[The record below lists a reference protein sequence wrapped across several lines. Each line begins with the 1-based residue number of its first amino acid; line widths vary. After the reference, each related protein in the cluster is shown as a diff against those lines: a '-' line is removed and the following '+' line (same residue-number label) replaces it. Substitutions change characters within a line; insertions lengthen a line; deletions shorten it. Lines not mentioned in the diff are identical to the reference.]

1 MNKPKLEEQ
10 STKLLEI
17 RRAITG
23 FYSKFAKSAGLT
35 LAGLEIL
42 MIISKEKNCTQKTI
56 VQKTFLTKQ
65 TVNSIISK
73 FEKKQIIELFTEENT
88 DKRNKIIKFTENGKI
103 FSNQVIKKVKE
114 IEYRALDAIGET
126 KREDLINILNI
137 YKNNLTLE

>member
-23 FYSKFAKSAGLT
+23 FYNKFAKSFGLT

-42 MIISKEKNCTQKTI
+42 MIISKEENCTQKAI

-73 FEKKQIIELFTEENT
+73 FEKNQIIELFTEENT

-137 YKNNLTLE
+137 YKNNLALE